1 MLKCLINSM
10 ASILLVFIMFLNYG
24 SQIFYKH
31 HHHGDICHCNENCGC
46 GCKGKVVVNLINSV
60 CFDSEGCGCKKGQ
73 IVSKSPTEEGL
84 IIVENKFS
92 FSFRDPFLAFSEV
105 LKFLPIQSDIFHPP
119 EEEL

>member
-1 MLKCLINSM
+1 
-10 ASILLVFIMFLNYG
+10 MFLNYG

-31 HHHGDICHCNENCGC
+31 HHGGVCNCNENCGC

-73 IVSKSPTEEGL
+73 VVSKSPMEEGL

-92 FSFRDPFLAFSEV
+92 FSFRDSFFTFSKV
-105 LKFLPIQSDIFHPP
+105 LKFSPIQSDIFHPP
-119 EEEL
+119 EEKLGINI

>member
-1 MLKCLINSM
+1 M